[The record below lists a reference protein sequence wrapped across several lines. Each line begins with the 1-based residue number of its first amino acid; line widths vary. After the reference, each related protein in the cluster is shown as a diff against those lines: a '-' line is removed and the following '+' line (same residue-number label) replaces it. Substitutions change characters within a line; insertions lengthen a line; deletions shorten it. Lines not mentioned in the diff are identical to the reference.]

1 MRKYS
6 FSFGLEYLY
15 PPATPEATPDL
26 GDRVLGRTL
35 FVGVSETVGV
45 EEDDGGIEV
54 LKVAEFLLPKALDIE
69 EALPSSW
76 VSSISS
82 LMKI

>member
-1 MRKYS
+1 M
-6 FSFGLEYLY
+6 FSFGLKYLY
-15 PPATPEATPDL
+15 PPATPEATTDL

-35 FVGVSETVGV
+35 WVGGSETVGV
-45 EEDDGGIEV
+45 EEDDGRIEV
-54 LKVAEFLLPKALDIE
+54 LKEAEFLLPKAFDGE

-82 LMKI
+82 LMKM